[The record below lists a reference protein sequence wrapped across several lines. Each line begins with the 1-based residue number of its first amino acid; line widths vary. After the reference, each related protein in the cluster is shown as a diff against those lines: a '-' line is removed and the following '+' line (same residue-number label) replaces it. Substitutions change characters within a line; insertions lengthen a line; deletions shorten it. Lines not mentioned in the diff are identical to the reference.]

1 MGRKSKPPVDILPAP
16 ESRTEVAPH
25 DGLPPLTSYIDVTYA
40 RETSQA
46 LTRLFFM
53 MPTHEEI
60 DDTVALKGRIQKGL
74 HVLCAKM
81 PFIPS
86 SNPVTPAIYG
96 YCLEKGF
103 SEDFTTVLVRLVI
116 NHLQGKHL
124 TYDSL
129 STKMRAYRH
138 LVDFLAAYTRKPCQ
152 LTLTDI
158 NKQFWLTYA
167 EALEAD
173 SGTRKFRLFCD
184 ARLLFTTYPPT
195 SVRGWLSSFTF
206 GERNRNPTSEHIS
219 ELADAGYSDRVM
231 YQILAL
237 CLEGFQ
243 RRIEY
248 LKRYEFLT
256 EADMPTDWFY
266 PGRDTRK
273 PAHGA
278 KLGRIKQG
286 ETRETEVFLLL
297 SQWLNDE
304 EGGYQV
310 LIDHFILYH
319 KAGLLRRIAG
329 GKHWGG
335 IATSLAGLVVSK
347 KLLPQVRKF
356 WETTAFRHGFS
367 YKQGS
372 NSFLL
377 GYYVKKK
384 TATESN
390 IVIDQIAWCLANLL
404 MMQTGVNKEVALS
417 IPSRAENGQ
426 SILMRENSLF
436 VSGDG
441 SATEVEL
448 YGVKERSGVHLRK
461 VIPIPIVKDS
471 PLYEMLCDY
480 ESYVKVDPTGP
491 FFEVSHQFAANWA
504 KAGGVK
510 DFAAVYPILDDDGK
524 SLTSVQTPR
533 FRKMFASGQL
543 LDRIKGIKDAN
554 DLAEKLRED
563 LNHGNLDMTLTHY
576 LLKTNVGRSVI
587 DIAIAT
593 ITSEKL
599 NEALRFKGKIALA
612 EGTQVKKKVFLC
624 NCEDPTNPSH
634 DVAIAA
640 ECKHYDLC
648 LGCER
653 SVVTRFHL
661 PYICLR
667 ILQYEKARR
676 ADPNIWPATFEDR
689 WNIAH
694 DALDQYVAKDKKNGQ
709 RLVDEAWMAAHEDR
723 ISLPPI
729 INSNRM

>member
-1 MGRKSKPPVDILPAP
+1 MGRISKPPVEIPATR
-16 ESRTEVAPH
+16 EGETKVAPS
-25 DGLPPLTSYIDVTYA
+25 DGLPPIRSYIDVSFA
-40 RETSQA
+40 RANGQA
-46 LTRLFFM
+46 LTRVFFM
-53 MPTHEEI
+53 IPTKEEI
-60 DDTVALKGRIQKGL
+60 DDTVALKERMQKSL
-74 HVLCAKM
+74 HVLGVRM

-86 SNPVTPAIYG
+86 STRFSPAIYA
-96 YCLEKGF
+96 YCLEKGL
-103 SEDFTTVLVRLVI
+103 SEDFTSVLVRLVI

-124 TYDSL
+124 IHDSL
-129 STKMRAYRH
+129 SDKMRAYRH
-138 LVDFLAAYTRKPCQ
+138 LIDFLAAYTRKPCQ

-158 NKQFWLTYA
+158 NKQFWLSYA
-167 EALEAD
+167 EALEVN
-173 SGTRKFRLFCD
+173 SSTRKYRLFCD

-195 SVRGWLSSFTF
+195 SLRGWLSSFTF
-206 GERNRNPTSEHIS
+206 GERNRNPTSEHVS
-219 ELADAGYSDRVM
+219 ELADAGYSDQVM

-243 RRIEY
+243 RRIGY
-248 LKRYEFLT
+248 LKRYEHLT
-256 EADMPTDWFY
+256 EADMPSDWLY
-266 PGRDTRK
+266 PERDTRK
-273 PAHGA
+273 PAHGK
-278 KLGRIKQG
+278 KLGRINKG

-304 EGGYQV
+304 ESGYQV
-310 LIDHFILYH
+310 LIDHFILHH
-319 KAGLLRRIAG
+319 KAGLLRRISG

-335 IATSLAGLVVSK
+335 IATSLAGLIVSK

-356 WETTAFRHGFS
+356 WETTALWHGFP

-372 NSFLL
+372 NTFLL
-377 GYYVKKK
+377 GYYLKKK

-390 IVIDQIAWCLANLL
+390 IVIDQITWCLANLL
-404 MMQTGVNKEVALS
+404 IMQTGVNKEVALS
-417 IPSRAENGQ
+417 IPSKADNGQ
-426 SILMRENSLF
+426 SILVRENSLF

-448 YGVKERSGVHLRK
+448 YGFKERSGVHRRK

-471 PLYEMLCDY
+471 PLYKMLCDY
-480 ESYVKVDPTGP
+480 ERYVKVDPTGP
-491 FFEVSHQFAANWA
+491 FFEVSHQFSDNWH
-504 KAGGVK
+504 KAGGLK
-510 DFAAVYPILDDDGK
+510 DFTAVYPILDDEGK

-576 LLKTNVGRSVI
+576 LLKSNVGRSVI

-599 NEALRFKGKIALA
+599 DEALRFKGKIALA
-612 EGTQVKKKVFLC
+612 EGTPVRKKVFLC
-624 NCEDPTNPSH
+624 DCEDPTKPSH
-634 DVAIAA
+634 DVTIAA

-653 SVVTRFHL
+653 SIVTRFHL
-661 PYICLR
+661 PFICLR
-667 ILQYEKARR
+667 ILQYENARR
-676 ADPNIWPATFEDR
+676 ADPYIWSATFEDR

-694 DALDQYVAKDKKNGQ
+694 DALDQYVAKDKENGQ
-709 RLVDEAWMAAHEDR
+709 RLVNEAWMAANEGR